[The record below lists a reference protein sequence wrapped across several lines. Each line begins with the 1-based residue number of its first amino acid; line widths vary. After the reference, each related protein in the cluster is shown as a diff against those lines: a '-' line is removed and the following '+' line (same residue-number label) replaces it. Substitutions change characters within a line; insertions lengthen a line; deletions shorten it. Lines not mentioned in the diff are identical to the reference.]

1 MRKEFLQF
9 SPPLIGQEEIDEVV
23 ASLRSGWITTGPR
36 VERFQEDFKQF
47 IGAPAALALNSC
59 TSALHVALAALGIG
73 PGDKVISTPMT
84 FASSI
89 HVIEHQ
95 RATPVL
101 VDVEEDTLN
110 IDPEK
115 VEAAVK
121 ANPEVKAILPVH
133 LYGHPCEIDPI
144 LDIAKRHGLAV
155 IEDAAHSL
163 PARYRGRLIGTP
175 SPKDAVTNV
184 VAFSFYATKNLTTGE
199 GGMLTG
205 PADLI
210 DQARI
215 WSLHGMSRDAYK
227 RYTADGSWS
236 YEVVLPGFKY
246 NMPDLQ
252 AALGLQQLR
261 RLPEMQRTR
270 LRHVAHYNRALAS
283 LEEVQTPTE
292 REHVESAWHI
302 YLLRLNLEM
311 LKIDR
316 AQFIEE
322 LRALNIGSS
331 VHFIPVHLHPFYRDK
346 YRYRPDDY
354 PVAYREFMRCISLP
368 LSPSL
373 TDEDVDDVVEAVTSI
388 VDHHRR

>member
-1 MRKEFLQF
+1 MRREFLSF

-36 VERFQEDFKQF
+36 VERFQEDFKTF

-59 TSALHVALAALGIG
+59 TSALHIALAALGIG
-73 PGDKVISTPMT
+73 RGDKVVSTPMT
-84 FASSI
+84 FCSSI
-89 HVIEHQ
+89 HVIEHVG
-95 RATPVL
+95 ATPIL
-101 VDVEEDTLN
+101 VDVEKDTLN
-110 IDPEK
+110 IDPDK
-115 VEAAVK
+115 VEAAVR
-121 ANPEVKAILPVH
+121 ANPGVKAILPVH
-133 LYGHPCEIDPI
+133 LYGHPCEMDPI
-144 LDIAKRHGLAV
+144 LDIAKRYGLAV

-175 SPKDAVTNV
+175 ASQDEVTNL

-205 PADLI
+205 PADVI
-210 DQARI
+210 DTARI

-227 RYTADGSWS
+227 RYTAEGSWS

-252 AALGLQQLR
+252 AAIGIQQLR
-261 RLPEMQRTR
+261 KLPELQRIR
-270 LRHVAHYNRALAS
+270 KRHVERYNRALRTV
-283 LEEVQTPTE
+283 EEVQTPVE

-302 YLLRLNLEM
+302 YLLRLNLDL

-322 LRALNIGSS
+322 LRVMNIGTS
-331 VHFIPVHLHPFYRDK
+331 VHFIPVHLHPYYRDK
-346 YRYRPDDY
+346 YGYQPEDY
-354 PVAYREFMRCISLP
+354 PIAYHEYLRCISLP

-373 TDEDVDDVVEAVTSI
+373 SDADIDDVIDAVNSI
-388 VDHHRR
+388 VERHRR

>member
-110 IDPEK
+110 IDPQK

-144 LDIAKRHGLAV
+144 LDIARRHGLAV

-175 SPKDAVTNV
+175 SPKDEVTNL